1 MRMVFSL
8 AAVIFMFLACGPTD
22 DGNDGTG
29 GLFCTGDADC
39 LILGADF
46 YCDLLAN
53 ECRAKPGA
61 DVDQGS
67 DLSDTGVSTGD
78 DPGSQ
83 PSDGEIPD
91 DNQPAQDIDYAGYD
105 CIPDT
110 TEECP
115 YSGPAEKKGVGACKA
130 AVRVCKSDG
139 TWSKCNG
146 EVLPTFEVC
155 NNGVDD
161 DCDGMVDNGTDFD
174 GDGWTY
180 CDTPPD
186 CCETEQECPDP
197 AAVYPGAPEIPDGV
211 DNNCDGQID
220 EGIYDCDTG
229 LNLGTKDPFD
239 YARSIGLC
247 NGVVEANITLTNGT
261 GVPNINSNALLSALG
276 NVIKPRHGGTV
287 LALSSGQA
295 QNPPSNTSFSQNT
308 SSAAPGDWYAANGN
322 KYPSSPS
329 CGGGTGTTGNANDNV
344 MVTFKIQVPPSA
356 HSFSFNIYFLTIEYP
371 SYICTQYNDF
381 FIALLDS
388 GYNNNPTDPT
398 LLNPYDKNLAVDDMK
413 NPVGVNLAPNGLFK
427 QCTNVS
433 GSGWSVTSCQGTE
446 ELVGTGFEGHGG
458 TGWLTVRGNVLPG
471 ELITLRLAIWDLGD
485 HILDSMVL
493 IDNFQWQSKNFKPGT
508 SES

>member
-1 MRMVFSL
+1 MRFETLFLPL
-8 AAVIFMFLACGPTD
+8 AAMFAVIACSAGGD
-22 DGNDGTG
+22 DGGTG
-29 GLFCTGDADC
+29 GLYCERDADC
-39 LILGADF
+39 GNTEIF

-53 ECRAKPGA
+53 ECRVKPGV
-61 DVDQGS
+61 DIDQGEGIT
-67 DLSDTGVSTGD
+67 DTGEINDSG
-78 DPGSQ
+78 GQ
-83 PSDGEIPD
+83 QNDGEFPD
-91 DNQPAQDIDYAGYD
+91 DSGGLPPDFDYAGME
-105 CIPDT
+105 CIPGT
-110 TEECP
+110 TEECS

-139 TWSKCNG
+139 TWSNCNG

-155 NNGVDD
+155 NNGVDE
-161 DCDGMVDNGTDFD
+161 DCDGIVDNGTDFD

-180 CDTPPD
+180 CDNPPD
-186 CCETEQECPDP
+186 CCETENECPDP
-197 AAVYPGAPEIPDGV
+197 AAVWPGASEVPDGV
-211 DNNCDGQID
+211 DNNCDGTID

-229 LNLGTKDPFD
+229 LNLGTKDPYD

-247 NGVVEANITLTNGT
+247 NGVIEAKITQTNG
-261 GVPNINSNALLSALG
+261 GVPNINSNALLPALG
-276 NVIKPRHGGTV
+276 AVIKPKHGGSM

-295 QNPPSNTSFSQNT
+295 QNPPTNTNFQQGT
-308 SSAAPGDWYAANGN
+308 SAPPPSDWYAANGN

-329 CGGGTGTTGNANDNV
+329 CGGGTGTTGSANDNV

-381 FIALLDS
+381 FVALLDS
-388 GYNNNPTDPT
+388 GYNNNPTDPN
-398 LLNPYDKNLAVDDMK
+398 LLNPFDKNLAVDDMK

-433 GSGWSVTSCQGTE
+433 GSGWAVTSCQGTE

-471 ELITLRLAIWDLGD
+471 EVITLRFAIWDLGD